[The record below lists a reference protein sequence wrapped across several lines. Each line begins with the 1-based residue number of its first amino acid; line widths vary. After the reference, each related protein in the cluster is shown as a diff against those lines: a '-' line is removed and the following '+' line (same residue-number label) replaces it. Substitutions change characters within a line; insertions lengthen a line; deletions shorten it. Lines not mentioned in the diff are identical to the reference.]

1 MAQVQQKGNYDHI
14 VVKKPSVAVRM
25 KRYGWFY
32 VMFIPVVIVLFVFY
46 YMPMYGM
53 KYSLYNYKPNGKPQQ
68 FVGLDNFK
76 RLFADPSFWA
86 SFRNTIVISLINLIL
101 ATVTSIIVALMLNEI
116 QNAIAKKCINTVLY
130 LPHFLSWVVVAS
142 IFILLLQPEGLLNQI
157 LYKLH
162 VISEEQMLQTDW
174 LTQKKWW
181 RFFWYLIN
189 RWKEIGWGTVIYIA
203 ALAGISLDYY
213 EAAEI
218 DGANRWQ
225 QTIHITLPSLSNT
238 ILVVFILNLAKVLNV
253 FESVFVLYNSMV
265 YSVSDVIATYTYR
278 VGLKPA
284 VGLPN
289 YGYSTTIGIFR
300 SVVSLFLVMI
310 TDEISKR
317 VRGYGLV

>member
-1 MAQVQQKGNYDHI
+1 MAQQVQKGNYDHI
-14 VVKKPSVAVRM
+14 VVKKPSLGVRI

-32 VMFIPVVIVLFVFY
+32 LMFIPVVVVLFIFY

-53 KYSLYNYKPNGKPQQ
+53 KYSLYNYKPNGKPPV
-68 FVGLDNFK
+68 FVGLANFQK
-76 RLFADPSFWA
+76 LFTDPSFWA
-86 SFRNTIVISLINLIL
+86 AFKNTLIISIVNLII
-101 ATVTSIIVALMLNEI
+101 ATFSAIIVALLLNEI
-116 QNAIAKKCINTVLY
+116 QNALVKKCVNTVLY

-142 IFILLLQPEGLLNQI
+142 IFILLLQPEGLFNQI

-162 VISEEQMLQTDW
+162 LITEEQMLQTDW
-174 LTQKKWW
+174 LTQKSCW
-181 RFFWYLIN
+181 RYFFYFIN
-189 RWKEIGWGTVIYIA
+189 RWKEIGYSTVIYIA

-225 QTIHITLPSLSNT
+225 QTWNITLPSLSNT
-238 ILVVFILNLAKVLNV
+238 ILVVFILNLAKVLNI

-300 SVVSLFLVMI
+300 SVISLILVVI

-317 VRGYGLV
+317 IRGYGLV